1 MLEALGLSQYIR
13 KEKKCQD
20 LNVQSETVDW
30 LIVNSRML
38 GDEGTLLAGHLR
50 FDVTKYLYLTRK
62 DEEN

>member
-1 MLEALGLSQYIR
+1 MSFLE
-13 KEKKCQD
+13 KCQD

-38 GDEGTLLAGHLR
+38 GAEGTLLAGHLR
-50 FDVTKYLYLTRK
+50 FHLTKYLYLTRK